1 MGQSH
6 SHHRQGHAAAAVAAP
21 VDTTPSFLAKLRDA
35 LVARSADGAVSRQL
49 FGLVFPNNETVAG
62 VLFEHFVRRSPAST
76 GEALTPA
83 DFVSR
88 CAEVCD
94 LISEHD
100 QVEYHLR
107 AFADREDALSAE
119 RLRQLVL
126 QAYDAAMW
134 AHPNTVSVGS
144 LAVDEI
150 LGGVAESVLHGR
162 PEVGVAF
169 ARNWV
174 LQHCPRLLRSLHQ
187 YVLHRITTGHADL
200 AAAGSDTGG
209 HEAAAA
215 AGPGGGTCV
224 LERAAASSLT
234 GVHPAL
240 VWLLMCSLPEC
251 YTRPSS
257 AESLPSLPALAALD
271 PGQAIG
277 RLAQAAAPKHWVS
290 LYSSAE
296 QGLSASRL
304 QHHVLSYRGPT
315 ITLVRAEEH
324 RLFCVAAD
332 VGWRDSPHYWGGA
345 DCMAIQLLPQY
356 QVLCSHQADVMFY
369 NQSARGLPSGL
380 RVGADRKTP
389 AVTVDKDLSMCSSRG
404 APFRLEGLEV
414 WGCGAPAA
422 RDQQIKSQKRDQAAI
437 EQRRKVNIMADTE
450 WGENPDRYLLEM
462 SGAHKSYNYN

>member
-1 MGQSH
+1 MWV
-6 SHHRQGHAAAAVAAP
+6 HRLHQRWVRVTATTGRATPPPPVAAP

-162 PEVGVAF
+162 PEVGVA
-169 ARNWV
+169 
-174 LQHCPRLLRSLHQ
+174 
-187 YVLHRITTGHADL
+187 
-200 AAAGSDTGG
+200 DTGG
-209 HEAAAA
+209 HEAAAAA